1 MEMNEFPSEYYISQE
16 DLKMFRGDCLQNQV
30 TPNPS
35 QSSEYVNVRMVD
47 GPTIRPY
54 TDEQQD

>member
-1 MEMNEFPSEYYISQE
+1 
-16 DLKMFRGDCLQNQV
+16 MFRGDCLQNQV